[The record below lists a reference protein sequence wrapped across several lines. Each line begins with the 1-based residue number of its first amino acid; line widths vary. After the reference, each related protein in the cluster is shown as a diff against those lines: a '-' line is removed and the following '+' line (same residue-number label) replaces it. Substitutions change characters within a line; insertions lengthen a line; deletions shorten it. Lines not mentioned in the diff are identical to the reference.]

1 MFKGEKEKYKEVAHQ
16 IPFPTMMCKE
26 NYHESEALQYYCVEC
41 QVPICHRCAQ
51 TRHNQHRKVDM
62 QHAAE
67 DAKIRRRRV
76 IKKAKARIVVVEAK
90 AKEQT
95 RLMKSSKQEIE
106 DTQTKVTESTEK
118 LIERLREHE
127 TAMKMKLIDINEE
140 QQKEHTKR
148 LEDFQLYVTQLKASI
163 EHDESILQECTS
175 LEILQANNA
184 AFSLREEVL
193 DDQEIK
199 IFRPQHVNYVL
210 NQGASNISR
219 PLVPGHIVTSH
230 TDPSKSLAEGK
241 GLREAE
247 LEVQT
252 NFKVT
257 TRDSYGNQF
266 YDEADQVTV
275 KICGPTGED
284 KSEDIQDI
292 EDHKDGSYTV
302 RYKIHSFELYQVR
315 IQVNGRPLTGSP
327 WNVQV
332 TPHRYKIAFRSFG
345 QGPSV
350 FVFPWS
356 VAVNVRTGQIAVAGY
371 NNKRIQL
378 FNKQWKYLKTIGGG
392 GFRNALNIGHP
403 ISVAFLRNDDVIFTH
418 EEIAHEEQMSV
429 FTAQGQFI
437 KSFSHHVVR
446 PLSVFV
452 KSEGARDGQVIVS
465 DVGDKKIKVLSL
477 DGEDLLQSF
486 SPPECS
492 ETAEFIFYHNGRF
505 FASYQRE
512 DCVKVYSDEGKFLHD
527 IGSSGSGDGQ
537 MISPVGLAV
546 DNYNQLI
553 VCDTGNQR
561 VQVSTL
567 DGTYLYSIT
576 EEIVE
581 SPWFVAVSKNGDM
594 LITDV
599 TVAKHCIHVFS

>member
-1 MFKGEKEKYKEVAHQ
+1 MFKGEKEKNKVVAHQ
-16 IPFPTMMCKE
+16 IPFPTTMCKE

-41 QVPICHRCAQ
+41 QVPICHRCGQ

-76 IKKAKARIVVVEAK
+76 IEKAKIRIVVVEAQG
-90 AKEQT
+90 KEQT
-95 RLMKSSKQEIE
+95 RLIESSKQEIE
-106 DTQTKVTESTEK
+106 DTLTKVTETTER

-127 TAMKMKLIDINEE
+127 TAMKMKLIDIYKE
-140 QQKEHTKR
+140 QQNEHTKR
-148 LEDFQLYVTQLKASI
+148 LEDVRLYVTQLKASI
-163 EHDESILQECTS
+163 EHDESILQQCTS
-175 LEILQANNA
+175 LEILQAKNA
-184 AFSLREEVL
+184 AFSLQEEVL

-219 PLVPGHIVTSH
+219 PLVPGHIVASH
-230 TDPSKSLAEGK
+230 TDPSKSVAEGK

-252 NFKVT
+252 NFQVT
-257 TRDSYGNQF
+257 TRDSDGNQF

-275 KICGPTGED
+275 KICSPTGED
-284 KSEDIQDI
+284 KSEEIQDI
-292 EDHKDGSYTV
+292 EDRKDGSYTV
-302 RYKIHSFELYQVR
+302 RYKIHSVELYQVR
-315 IQVNGRPLTGSP
+315 IEVNGRPLNGSP
-327 WNVQV
+327 WSVQV
-332 TPHRYKIAFRSFG
+332 TPHCYKIAFRSFG
-345 QGPSV
+345 EGPSV

-356 VAVNVRTGQIAVAGY
+356 VAVNARTGQIAVAGY

-392 GFRNALNIGHP
+392 GFRNTLDIGHP
-403 ISVAFLRNDDVIFTH
+403 MSVAFLRNDDVIFTR

-429 FTAQGQFI
+429 FTAHGQFI
-437 KSFSHHVVR
+437 KSFSDHVVR

-452 KSEGARDGQVIVS
+452 KSDGARDGQVIVS
-465 DVGDKKIKVLSL
+465 DVGDKKIKVLSP
-477 DGEDLLQSF
+477 DGKDLLQSF
-486 SPPECS
+486 SPPECG

-527 IGSSGSGDGQ
+527 IGSSGYGDGQ

-561 VQVSTL
+561 VQVFTL

-581 SPWFVAVSKNGDM
+581 SPWFVAVSRNGDM

-599 TVAKHCIHVFS
+599 TVAKHCISVFS